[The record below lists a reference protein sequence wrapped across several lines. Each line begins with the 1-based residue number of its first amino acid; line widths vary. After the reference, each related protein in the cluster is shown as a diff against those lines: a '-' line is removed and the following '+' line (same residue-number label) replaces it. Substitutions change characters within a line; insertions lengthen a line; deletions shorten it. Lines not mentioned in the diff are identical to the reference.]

1 MADVNDEKWMK
12 EALNLAEKALEKGEV
27 PVGCVIVHK
36 NKVIGRGGNEANKT
50 KNATRHAE
58 MVAID
63 QVQHWCKTQFLSFK
77 DVLGEC
83 WLYVTVEPCI
93 MCAAALR
100 FMGIPK
106 VVFGC
111 ANERFGGCGS
121 ILNIH
126 TDICSINTTYHGTK
140 DNLSAQC
147 TVNCITQNS
156 SDDCNLSTMC
166 NYTSSGLA
174 FKETPLTNV
183 VEPSTTYEEY
193 EQHHRQSNELRQEV
207 RIPCGEPFLCIP
219 GILANIAIDLLK
231 EFYTGENPNA
241 PVPKLKKKK

>member
-1 MADVNDEKWMK
+1 MY
-12 EALNLAEKALEKGEV
+12 
-27 PVGCVIVHK
+27 K
-36 NKVIGRGGNEANKT
+36 NKVIGRGRNEVNKT

-63 QVQHWCKTQFLSFK
+63 QVQHWCKNQFFSFK

-111 ANERFGGCGS
+111 TNERFGGCGS

-126 TDICSINTTYHGTK
+126 TDSCSINTTYRGTK
-140 DNLSAQC
+140 DSALNVSPQC

-156 SDDCNLSTMC
+156 SDDC
-166 NYTSSGLA
+166 TSSMTCSYTTSGFP
-174 FKETPLTNV
+174 FKETPVTNV
-183 VEPSTTYEEY
+183 VEPTTTHEEY
-193 EQHHRQSNELRQEV
+193 ELHHRQEFTQRQSNELRQEV
-207 RIPCGEPFLCIP
+207 RIPYGEPFLCIP
-219 GILANIAIDLLK
+219 GVLANTAIDLLK

-241 PVPKLKKKK
+241 PVPKLKTKGKKVEKSSKGDCVHE